1 MPRSIRLDPELEQ
14 RLIDVAQNDGVS
26 VSAAAREAI
35 KEYCDKKKP
44 ITLYEALKDYIG
56 AVSSDNQFAGRAH
69 DAFGDLLVEECERK
83 KNRTK

>member
-14 RLIDVAQNDGVS
+14 RLKDVAEQEGVT

-35 KEYCDKKKP
+35 REYCDKKKP

-56 AVSSDNQFAGRAH
+56 AFEGPGNQADRAH
-69 DAFGDLLVEECERK
+69 EAFGEALLEKRA
-83 KNRTK
+83 RDSR